1 MPSSRGVSVIVTTI
15 LLIGIAVS
23 TAFVLYSSIPPFSL
37 PEDSA
42 GKIMERLDV
51 VKVDVIKV
59 SESNYN
65 CTLFILNS
73 GSVNATVNAL
83 YVETVY
89 RTLISAPHVD
99 WESYGPMSPGDII
112 NVSFSID
119 KKYLGTPVL
128 FSIVTKSGFKT
139 WSTYLL
145 PTAEE
150 SGGSSGP
157 SEGIITKYSI
167 SGIVFEDRDR
177 DGVYNGSVDVP
188 FSFEGYFVEISF
200 GNGSRIPA
208 YIDQY
213 GKYSYGGLDKGY
225 YTVTAPRL
233 SLPGGVLMTNTTP
246 SELVVMI
253 KSSSKS
259 DVDFG
264 WFFETPV
271 PRYRVSGI
279 VFNDTNFD
287 GVRDPDAGE
296 LGLQDWYVSVR
307 AVGGP
312 MYATRTA
319 ADGSYFFDLLPGTY
333 EVSVILRA
341 GWTNTTSWSMPV
353 VVNGSAVSGLDFGVK
368 FIGFPPPTAL
378 SISGRVYNDT
388 DRNGFFIPPG
398 DLPLEGWDV
407 VYSRLGG
414 PMYLADPTDSGG
426 VYTIADLTPGTYAV
440 EQILREGWV
449 NTTSLLKVVSVSS
462 SPVSNV
468 DFGNFYVGTGGGQVQ
483 LSISGRVYNDT
494 DSNGAF
500 DPYVDLPMPGWQVI
514 LLDSN
519 NLPVYTYLTGA
530 QGLFS
535 FSGLA
540 PGTYNL
546 TIVRQSGWINTT
558 PVWYSVV
565 ISDTPVWRDFGLH
578 KSGAPVTFTVY
589 GTIFQDSDSDG
600 YYDPLSDEPLEGWTV
615 LLYEGIY
622 DGSGSPARFAVTG
635 ADGFYSF
642 GSLNAGSNYTIIAAL
657 ELGYTNSTPRLQYVV
672 NSSASFNFGFVSTA
686 LPWNYSISGLVF
698 NDTDANGIRNAYDP
712 PMADWQVMVSDAS
725 TGIPVQVVASG
736 GDGAFTA
743 FGLGPGNYLVS
754 LLLKDR
760 WVSTTMPAAVAITS
774 SSVSGIKLGASYVP
788 PSPTYVVSGIVFN
801 DTDGDGVLEEGD
813 LGLQGWSVWLYNG
826 TYNST
831 ATPWK
836 KSTTLETGEFYFS
849 GVPNGTYTVLAILQ
863 PGWTNTT
870 ARYCTVTVA
879 GGHSSEIRFG
889 ASAVATAQYYSIS
902 GYVYNDTDRNGAKE
916 FYDPGLSGWE
926 LFLLDYDGF
935 PIGYNT
941 TVAGGSYQFASLP
954 EGVYTV
960 FVRILQGYSNSTP
973 SVRAA
978 TLSGG
983 PVEDLNFGVYP
994 LNASPVQPRFNLSG
1008 RVLQSPQMTPI
1019 SGFTVWLYAGDRSEG
1034 LTIDDFPIV
1043 RTTTNSTGH
1052 YLFTNLTPGTY
1063 TAIAVI
1069 PYNWEPVSPRFRVGT
1084 IVNDSITVPDMLV
1097 KSRSSDKYT
1106 VSGYVYNDTDR
1117 NGIYDPVGDKGLYGW
1132 EVFILDS
1139 AGFPVG
1145 AGRATTNSTGYY
1157 YFANIWSGDYTVY
1170 IRMQPGYANS
1180 TPRAQNITVKNANV
1194 PNVNFLVYR
1203 IASPPTYYIMAS
1215 VFNDTNGNSRYD
1227 AGEGLSGWGVWV
1239 YSGVYTGG
1247 VAYPIRVATTASSG
1261 NVTFANLP
1269 EGTYTVVQLPL
1280 ANWTNV
1286 TPRSVVVT
1294 LTQNTNVSF
1303 IVRPV
1308 SGQPTYYLSG
1318 MVFRDYDRDGDYT
1331 NPPDSPLAWTVYIND
1346 GSGLPFAAYNTSSA
1360 NGAFNFSGL
1369 VAGTYTVYVANQTG
1383 YANSTPASLTVA
1395 LSSNTE
1401 GLKFGI
1407 YQLSQTPTMAI
1418 SGRVFNDT
1426 NRNGSYETGTESP
1439 VAGWK
1444 VLLYIG
1450 NYSITSTPTYTAITN
1465 ASGWFQF
1472 TGLSFRNYTLVLSM
1486 EPGYTNSTPR
1496 VYYII
1501 NDSAQVL
1508 MGVYP
1513 IPPQQLYS
1521 ISGYVYNDTDRNGI
1535 FAQGIEPGIADWTV
1549 YLNDALGLPAYVTR
1563 TNGSGYYSFLGLPP
1577 GPYTVY
1583 LNNSI
1588 SYWANSTPRRVSLE
1602 ITSNSVSLDFGFYK
1616 TDAKA
1621 VYSITGF
1628 VFNDQDRSGSF
1639 NEGDSP
1645 IEGWSVMLYDSGGNL
1660 LNTSVTG
1667 SGGVFSFTN
1676 LNNGSYTIVEV
1687 LPINWVNSTPRVMP
1701 ITIAGTSISGIS
1713 IGNYYNVSAPVTFTI
1728 SGIVFN
1734 DTNRNGIYDT
1744 GSESPLQGWSVI
1756 FRPPEGGIVQAVT
1769 DSGGRYVFYTMPPG
1783 EYTLELITKEG
1794 WTNTTASRITV
1805 NVTDRDSTN
1814 NNFGV
1819 RYNRFNV
1826 TGFVFFDPNQNGFDS
1841 ADYYLAGWAV
1851 TLTGSG
1857 GNFTTVTNQSGA
1869 FAFTNVPGGNYT
1881 LAAAVPQGWSNT
1893 TASSSKIDLQS
1904 SVSGQSFGFK
1914 RSFFAGLYITYT
1926 RQQWG
1931 TEPTLTAGNFSAA
1944 YPSGFAEIGRPG
1956 TADNYSII
1964 WSNVTTMR
1972 SYLVNTYPVSQL
1984 AADYIDP
1991 ATYPGG
1997 QFGANVLAL
2006 ELNVRFSE
2014 RSISIFPLGFGSLR
2028 VYNYSAS
2035 VNGMSVAEVLSIA
2048 NQVLGGAEIS
2058 SLLPGFTIDGLNSLL
2073 TQLNSAFRYGSSDT
2087 TWASQHLF

>member
-279 VFNDTNFD
+279 VFNDTNFN
-287 GVRDPDAGE
+287 GDPDAGE

-378 SISGRVYNDT
+378 NISGRVYNDT

-870 ARYCTVTVA
+870 A
-879 GGHSSEIRFG
+879 
-889 ASAVATAQYYSIS
+889 
-902 GYVYNDTDRNGAKE
+902 
-916 FYDPGLSGWE
+916 
-926 LFLLDYDGF
+926 
-935 PIGYNT
+935 
-941 TVAGGSYQFASLP
+941 
-954 EGVYTV
+954 
-960 FVRILQGYSNSTP
+960 
-973 SVRAA
+973 
-978 TLSGG
+978 
-983 PVEDLNFGVYP
+983 
-994 LNASPVQPRFNLSG
+994 
-1008 RVLQSPQMTPI
+1008 
-1019 SGFTVWLYAGDRSEG
+1019 
-1034 LTIDDFPIV
+1034 
-1043 RTTTNSTGH
+1043 
-1052 YLFTNLTPGTY
+1052 
-1063 TAIAVI
+1063 
-1069 PYNWEPVSPRFRVGT
+1069 
-1084 IVNDSITVPDMLV
+1084 
-1097 KSRSSDKYT
+1097 
-1106 VSGYVYNDTDR
+1106 
-1117 NGIYDPVGDKGLYGW
+1117 
-1132 EVFILDS
+1132 
-1139 AGFPVG
+1139 
-1145 AGRATTNSTGYY
+1145 
-1157 YFANIWSGDYTVY
+1157 
-1170 IRMQPGYANS
+1170 
-1180 TPRAQNITVKNANV
+1180 
-1194 PNVNFLVYR
+1194 
-1203 IASPPTYYIMAS
+1203 
-1215 VFNDTNGNSRYD
+1215 
-1227 AGEGLSGWGVWV
+1227 
-1239 YSGVYTGG
+1239 
-1247 VAYPIRVATTASSG
+1247 
-1261 NVTFANLP
+1261 
-1269 EGTYTVVQLPL
+1269 
-1280 ANWTNV
+1280 
-1286 TPRSVVVT
+1286 
-1294 LTQNTNVSF
+1294 
-1303 IVRPV
+1303 
-1308 SGQPTYYLSG
+1308 
-1318 MVFRDYDRDGDYT
+1318 
-1331 NPPDSPLAWTVYIND
+1331 
-1346 GSGLPFAAYNTSSA
+1346 
-1360 NGAFNFSGL
+1360 
-1369 VAGTYTVYVANQTG
+1369 
-1383 YANSTPASLTVA
+1383 
-1395 LSSNTE
+1395 
-1401 GLKFGI
+1401 
-1407 YQLSQTPTMAI
+1407 
-1418 SGRVFNDT
+1418 
-1426 NRNGSYETGTESP
+1426 
-1439 VAGWK
+1439 
-1444 VLLYIG
+1444 
-1450 NYSITSTPTYTAITN
+1450 
-1465 ASGWFQF
+1465 
-1472 TGLSFRNYTLVLSM
+1472 
-1486 EPGYTNSTPR
+1486 
-1496 VYYII
+1496 
-1501 NDSAQVL
+1501 
-1508 MGVYP
+1508 
-1513 IPPQQLYS
+1513 
-1521 ISGYVYNDTDRNGI
+1521 
-1535 FAQGIEPGIADWTV
+1535 
-1549 YLNDALGLPAYVTR
+1549 
-1563 TNGSGYYSFLGLPP
+1563 
-1577 GPYTVY
+1577 
-1583 LNNSI
+1583 
-1588 SYWANSTPRRVSLE
+1588 
-1602 ITSNSVSLDFGFYK
+1602 
-1616 TDAKA
+1616 
-1621 VYSITGF
+1621 
-1628 VFNDQDRSGSF
+1628 
-1639 NEGDSP
+1639 
-1645 IEGWSVMLYDSGGNL
+1645 
-1660 LNTSVTG
+1660 
-1667 SGGVFSFTN
+1667 
-1676 LNNGSYTIVEV
+1676 
-1687 LPINWVNSTPRVMP
+1687 
-1701 ITIAGTSISGIS
+1701 
-1713 IGNYYNVSAPVTFTI
+1713 
-1728 SGIVFN
+1728 
-1734 DTNRNGIYDT
+1734 
-1744 GSESPLQGWSVI
+1744 
-1756 FRPPEGGIVQAVT
+1756 
-1769 DSGGRYVFYTMPPG
+1769 
-1783 EYTLELITKEG
+1783 
-1794 WTNTTASRITV
+1794 SRITV

-1857 GNFTTVTNQSGA
+1857 GNFTTVTDQSGA